1 LDLIE
6 GPTLST
12 PRAPRR
18 SRWLA
23 ALPNGL
29 SLSRLALGLAFP
41 LIPPAWRLAIV
52 LVAGLTDLV
61 DGALSRS
68 LHASTQ
74 TGRLLDPVA
83 DKVFV
88 AAVALTLLVEGTLQP
103 WEALLLGLRDLTVL
117 AGVLWLVSRG
127 EWSRFRQ
134 LPPTLLGK
142 ATTAAQ
148 FLALLSLLAFQRF
161 SRFLVFL
168 AITFSALAALDY
180 IRNFL
185 GRRHPQSRHGGP
197 PPRVSA

>member
-1 LDLIE
+1 LDKIE
-6 GPTLST
+6 GLPLF
-12 PRAPRR
+12 APPALRR

-29 SLSRLALGLAFP
+29 SLLRLALGLAFP
-41 LIPPAWRLAIV
+41 LIPPAWRLPVV

-61 DGALSRS
+61 DGALSRF
-68 LHASTQ
+68 LHASTR
-74 TGRLLDPVA
+74 TGRLLNPIA

-88 AAVALTLLVEGTLQP
+88 AAVVLALLIEDTLQL
-103 WEALLLGLRDLTVL
+103 WEALLIGLRDLTVL
-117 AGVLWLVSRG
+117 AGVLWLLYRG

-148 FLALLSLLAFQRF
+148 FLAFLSLLAFPRF
-161 SRFLVFL
+161 SRVLVFL
-168 AITFSALAALDY
+168 AGCFSGLAALDY

-185 GRRHPQSRHGGP
+185 RRQPQAGHGGP